1 MKHKIYELSAR
12 MIMRNA
18 KLNDDGVY
26 EFNLSENATKKCIN
40 PASPPQD
47 DCALFYQ
54 IQQVIEND
62 NNIFGGVAN
71 HLHDVLIYVDFSRVF
86 DRQPTQ
92 KKYIDW
98 QKMAEDMFRPEG
110 ITLDFGYGYDR
121 YIAFERSASMS
132 RNARLSFIREDLYE
146 PVRKRIMLDMQI
158 GKCQLSK
165 LYAYNGLMLTDG
177 FRTDDMDIWNSD
189 RIIVIDNP
197 ITTVHGVDIITVED
211 DGTDNAMRK
220 YKRVEKLADVDV
232 TEFDGEGLISFQYA
246 KTIDELMNGGKEEHT
261 SFQVR
266 MPYVKGILHK
276 VDFKKFLAEYRVFEI
291 KDMWGVY
298 HPIEKVDI
306 ILTKSMFKGCGWM
319 EQNGMTW
326 YDYLAKCK
334 EYRHSLYI
342 SEVSQVKT
350 SAFTEMNYQFLV
362 TATIMPDEF
371 RPSDLPLGWDNSPSL
386 DKRDWITKATEQ
398 RYYDLVANEKYRTA
412 YIKEKNPD
420 WAKIL
425 KLNPKFIDEPFFTKQ
440 LDNQAKKIL
449 QQYSIGR
456 LIAAGDNRYLSGDLI
471 YFLEKLVKNSS
482 DETVIPLEQ
491 ERLREGE
498 FYAPYAEYAEN
509 DSYVLLRNPHIAR
522 NEEAV
527 ARPIEEV
534 GYFRKNYLSHLNY
547 VIMVDSSTLIPE
559 RLGGADFDGDMI
571 KTIAEPLMNECVARN
586 YGGSGGAIDRFTVQY
601 PLLKIPSAEP
611 LMRDAN
617 DWRARMETVKNT
629 FNARIGQI
637 CNAAFDRSIIAY
649 DESKSEEERKK
660 MREETE
666 TLEILTGLEID
677 SAKSGVKPDLSE
689 YLNRKIV
696 NRSSFLQYKNIV
708 KSADSKQW
716 YKDTQKQKL
725 DKFFASTDWNSVSAN
740 VEKLP
745 YFAKMLE
752 RHTPRLKPTPAND
765 EELFQFAR
773 EKSWKDKLNPEDLE
787 LMKSVIADYEE
798 AHRRIRISRIATNDM
813 KRRSDVE
820 RILFARGQEEEY
832 TADELY
838 GLFAGMSAEH
848 ITEVRRNLTEQQFH
862 LMDYEERVDFIQR
875 SISSDNYAVF
885 DYMEFFADFRCNGY
899 RIFGDIICDYD
910 DSNTEQQRKENA
922 LRNNTESELINAIMR
937 SYKFND
943 GIDYEHTIKCCV
955 TDYLRKMNLSGRTA
969 LKCAI
974 ALEKRQF
981 AYDVLLFYIEYEL
994 KEENNAKRKRGIP
1007 RLHR

>member
-18 KLNDDGVY
+18 KLNEYGVY

-62 NNIFGGVAN
+62 DSIIGGKAN
-71 HLHDVLIYVDFSRVF
+71 ELCNVLIYIDFSRVF

-110 ITLDFGYGYDR
+110 ISLDFGYGSDR

-146 PVRKRIMLDMQI
+146 PVKKRIMLDMQI
-158 GKCQLSK
+158 GMCQLSK

-177 FRTDDMDIWNSD
+177 FRTNDMDIWNSD
-189 RIIVIDNP
+189 RIIVVDNP

-220 YKRVEKLADVDV
+220 YKRIEKLADVDV

-246 KTIDELMNGGKEEHT
+246 KSIDELYCGKEAHT
-261 SFQVR
+261 SFQIR
-266 MPYVKGILHK
+266 MPYIKGVLHK
-276 VDFKKFLAEYRVFEI
+276 VDFRSFLAELGVYEI

-298 HPIEKVDI
+298 HPLEKVDI

-326 YDYLAKCK
+326 ADYLAKCR
-334 EYRHSLYI
+334 EYQHSLYI
-342 SEVSQVKT
+342 SEVSQEKT

-362 TATIMPDEF
+362 TATINPDEF

-398 RYYDLVANEKYRTA
+398 RYYDLVANEKFRSD

-420 WAKIL
+420 WAQIL
-425 KLNPKFIDEPFFTKQ
+425 KLNPKFINEPHFTKQ
-440 LDNQAKKIL
+440 LDNQAKKVL
-449 QQYSIGR
+449 EQYAIGR

-471 YFLEKLVKNSS
+471 YFIKHIIKEASS
-482 DETVIPLEQ
+482 DVSTIVLEQ

-498 FYAPYAEYAEN
+498 FYAPRAEYKDN
-509 DSYVLLRNPHIAR
+509 DTYVLLRNPHIAR

-527 ARPIEEV
+527 ARPMNEV
-534 GYFRKNYLSHLNY
+534 GYYRKKYLSHLNY
-547 VIMVDSSTLIPE
+547 VIMVDSSTLMPE

-586 YGGSGGAIDRFTVQY
+586 YGGSGGAIDRYTAQY
-601 PLLKIPSAEP
+601 PVLKIPSADP

-649 DESKSEEERKK
+649 DESKSEADRKK

-689 YLNRKIV
+689 YLNRKSAE
-696 NRSSFLQYKNIV
+696 RSRFLQYKNIV

-716 YKDTQKQKL
+716 YEDTQKQKL

-745 YFAKMLE
+745 YFAKMLK

-765 EELFQFAR
+765 EELFPFAR

-848 ITEVRRNLTEQQFH
+848 VAEVRRNLTEQQFH
-862 LMDYEERVDFIQR
+862 LMDYEERIDFIQ
-875 SISSDNYAVF
+875 SAISSDNYAVF
-885 DYMEFFADFRCNGY
+885 DYTDFFADFRCNGY

-910 DSNTEQQRKENA
+910 DRNTAQQRKENA
-922 LRNNTESELINAIMR
+922 LRSNTDRELLDRLMRAYKAI
-937 SYKFND
+937 D
-943 GIDYEHTIKCCV
+943 GIDYEKELNFYTRRYIREKSSA
-955 TDYLRKMNLSGRTA
+955 NTA

-974 ALEKRQF
+974 ALGKRQF
-981 AYDVLLFYIEYEL
+981 AYEVLLYEIERVL
-994 KEENNAKRKRGIP
+994 KEDKNAKRKRGIP

>member
-1 MKHKIYELSAR
+1 
-12 MIMRNA
+12 
-18 KLNDDGVY
+18 
-26 EFNLSENATKKCIN
+26 
-40 PASPPQD
+40 
-47 DCALFYQ
+47 
-54 IQQVIEND
+54 
-62 NNIFGGVAN
+62 
-71 HLHDVLIYVDFSRVF
+71 
-86 DRQPTQ
+86 
-92 KKYIDW
+92 
-98 QKMAEDMFRPEG
+98 
-110 ITLDFGYGYDR
+110 
-121 YIAFERSASMS
+121 
-132 RNARLSFIREDLYE
+132 
-146 PVRKRIMLDMQI
+146 
-158 GKCQLSK
+158 
-165 LYAYNGLMLTDG
+165 MLTDG
-177 FRTDDMDIWNSD
+177 FRVDDMDIWSSD

-220 YKRVEKLADVDV
+220 YKRIEKLADVDV

-246 KTIDELMNGGKEEHT
+246 KSIDDIYPDKEVHT
-261 SFQVR
+261 SFQIR
-266 MPYVKGILHK
+266 MPYIKGVLHK
-276 VDFKKFLAEYRVFEI
+276 VDFKNFLAELGVFEI
-291 KDMWGVY
+291 KDIWGVY
-298 HPIEKVDI
+298 HSIETVDI

-326 YDYLAKCK
+326 AEYLAKCK
-334 EYRHSLYI
+334 KYQHAVYI

-350 SAFTEMNYQFLV
+350 SSLTEMNYQFLV
-362 TATIMPDEF
+362 TATIKPDEF
-371 RPSDLPLGWDNSPSL
+371 RPSDLPLGWDKSPVN

-398 RYYDLVANEKYRTA
+398 RYYDLVANEKYRKQ
-412 YIKEKNPD
+412 YIRDKNPN
-420 WAKIL
+420 WSEIL
-425 KLNPKFIDEPFFTKQ
+425 KINPKFINEQHFTKQ
-440 LDNQAKKIL
+440 LDTQAKKVL
-449 QQYSIGR
+449 EQYALGR

-471 YFLEKLVKNSS
+471 YFIKHIVKNSS
-482 DETVIPLEQ
+482 DEFTIQLEQ

-498 FYAPYAEYAEN
+498 FYAPCAGYN
-509 DSYVLLRNPHIAR
+509 DNDTYVLLRNPHIAR

-527 ARPIEEV
+527 ARPMEEV
-534 GYFRKNYLSHLNY
+534 GYYRQTYLSHLNY
-547 VIMVDSSTLIPE
+547 VIMVDSSTLMPE

-571 KTIAEPLMNECVARN
+571 KTIAEPLMNECVSRN
-586 YGGSGGAIDRFTVQY
+586 YGGTDSPLDCYTAQY
-601 PLLKIPSAEP
+601 PVLKIPSAEP

-649 DESKSEEERKK
+649 DESKSEAERKK

-677 SAKSGVKPDLSE
+677 SAKSGVKPDLSD
-689 YLNRKIV
+689 YLNRNV
-696 NRSSFLQYKNIV
+696 VERSRFLQYKNIV

-716 YKDTQKQKL
+716 YEDTQKQKL

-745 YFAKMLE
+745 YFARMLE
-752 RHTPRLKPTPAND
+752 RHTPRLKPIPASD
-765 EELFQFAR
+765 EELFPFAR

-820 RILFARGQEEEY
+820 RILFTRGQEEEY

-838 GLFAGMSAEH
+838 GLFAGMSNEE
-848 ITEVRRNLTEQQFH
+848 ISSIRQKLKEQQFH
-862 LMDYEERVDFIQR
+862 LMNEEQRFQFINTQSEFTFVYKIIDYAELFT
-875 SISSDNYAVF
+875 
-885 DYMEFFADFRCNGY
+885 DFRCNGY
-899 RIFGDIICDYD
+899 RLLGDIICDYD
-910 DSNTEQQRKENA
+910 DRNTEQQRKENA
-922 LRNNTESELINAIMR
+922 LRNNTESELINDIMR

-943 GIDYEHTIKCCV
+943 GIDYEHNIKRCV

-974 ALEKRQF
+974 ALGKRQF

-994 KEENNAKRKRGIP
+994 KEDKNAKRKRGIS

>member
-18 KLNDDGVY
+18 KLNSDGVY

-54 IQQVIEND
+54 IQQIIEND
-62 NNIFGGVAN
+62 NSIIGGISN
-71 HLHDVLIYVDFSRVF
+71 KLCNVLIYVDFSRVF

-98 QKMAEDMFRPEG
+98 QKQAEDMFRPEG

-158 GKCQLSK
+158 GMCQLSK

-177 FRTDDMDIWNSD
+177 FRVGDMDIWNSD
-189 RIIVIDNP
+189 RIIVVDNP
-197 ITTVHGVDIITVED
+197 VTTVRSADIITVED
-211 DGTDNAMRK
+211 DGTDNAVRK
-220 YKRVEKLADVDV
+220 YKRVQKLANVDV

-246 KTIDELMNGGKEEHT
+246 NDIDQIYPVKEEHT
-261 SFQVR
+261 SFQIR
-266 MPYVKGILHK
+266 MPYIKGVLHK
-276 VDFKKFLAEYRVFEI
+276 VDFREFLAELGVNEI

-298 HPIEKVDI
+298 HPVEKVDI

-319 EQNGMTW
+319 EQNNMTW
-326 YDYLAKCK
+326 ADYLAKCK
-334 EYRHSLYI
+334 KYEHSLYI
-342 SEVSQVKT
+342 SEVSQAKT
-350 SAFTEMNYQFLV
+350 SDFTEMNYQFLV
-362 TATIMPDEF
+362 TATIKPDEF
-371 RPSDLPLGWDNSPSL
+371 RAADLPLGWENSPSL
-386 DKRDWITKATEQ
+386 DNRDWITKATEQ
-398 RYYDLVANEKYRTA
+398 RYYDLVANEKFRSD

-420 WAKIL
+420 WSEVL
-425 KLNPKFIDEPFFTKQ
+425 KLNPIFINEPLFTKQ
-440 LDNQAKKIL
+440 LDTQAKKVL
-449 QQYSIGR
+449 EQYAIGR

-471 YFLEKLVKNSS
+471 YFIKHIVKASS
-482 DETVIPLEQ
+482 DISTINLEY

-498 FYAPYAEYAEN
+498 FYAPRAAYN
-509 DSYVLLRNPHIAR
+509 DNDTYVLLRNPHIAR

-527 ARPIEEV
+527 ARPMEEV
-534 GYFRKNYLSHLNY
+534 GYYRQTYLSHLNY
-547 VIMVDSSTLIPE
+547 VIMVDSSTLMPE

-586 YGGSGGAIDRFTVQY
+586 YGGSGGAIDRYTAQY
-601 PLLKIPSAEP
+601 PVLKIPSAEP

-649 DESKSEEERKK
+649 DESKSEAERKK

-689 YLNRKIV
+689 YLNRKV
-696 NRSSFLQYKNIV
+696 VERSSFLQYKNIV

-716 YKDTQKQKL
+716 YEDTQKQKL

-745 YFAKMLE
+745 YFARMLE
-752 RHTPRLKPTPAND
+752 RHTPRLKPTPASD
-765 EELFQFAR
+765 EELFPFAR
-773 EKSWKDKLNPEDLE
+773 ENGWKDKLNPADLE
-787 LMKSVIADYEE
+787 LMKAVIADYEE

-862 LMDYEERVDFIQR
+862 LMDYEERIDFIHQ
-875 SISSDNYAVF
+875 SIDMDNYAVF
-885 DYMEFFADFRCNGY
+885 DYTEFFADFRCNGY

-910 DSNTEQQRKENA
+910 DRNTAQQRKENA
-922 LRNNTESELINAIMR
+922 LRSNTDRELLDRLMGA
-937 SYKFND
+937 YKAVD
-943 GIDYEHTIKCCV
+943 GIDYEKELNFYTRRYIREKSSA
-955 TDYLRKMNLSGRTA
+955 KTA

-974 ALEKRQF
+974 ALGKRQF
-981 AYDVLLFYIEYEL
+981 AYEVLLYEIEFEL
-994 KEENNAKRKRGIP
+994 KEDKNVKRKRGIS

>member
-1 MKHKIYELSAR
+1 MKRIIYELSAR
-12 MIMRNA
+12 SIMRNA
-18 KLNDDGVY
+18 KLNGDGVY
-26 EFNLSENATKKCIN
+26 QFILSENATKKCIN
-40 PASPPQD
+40 PASPPQE

-54 IQQVIEND
+54 IQQVIETDESIYYGKQNR
-62 NNIFGGVAN
+62 
-71 HLHDVLIYVDFSRVF
+71 LHHVLIYIDFSHVF
-86 DRQPTQ
+86 DRKPTQ

-110 ITLDFGYGYDR
+110 ITLDFGLGAER

-177 FRTDDMDIWNSD
+177 FRTDDMDIWDSD
-189 RIIVIDNP
+189 RIIVVDNP
-197 ITTVHGVDIITVED
+197 VSTVHNADIITVED

-220 YKRVEKLADVDV
+220 YKRVERLADVDV

-246 KTIDELMNGGKEEHT
+246 KTIDELYCRKEEHT

-266 MPYVKGILHK
+266 MPYIKGVLHK
-276 VDFKKFLAEYRVFEI
+276 VDFKRFLADYGVFEI

-326 YDYLAKCK
+326 ADYLAKCK
-334 EYRHSLYI
+334 EYKHSLYI

-371 RPSDLPLGWDNSPSL
+371 RPSDLPLGWSTSPSK

-398 RYYDLVANEKYRTA
+398 RYYDFVANEKYRTA

-420 WAKIL
+420 WAKVL
-425 KLNPKFIDEPFFTKQ
+425 KLNPKFINEPFFTKQ
-440 LDNQAKKIL
+440 LDNQAKKVL

-471 YFLEKLVKNSS
+471 YFLEKLVKASS

-498 FYAPYAEYAEN
+498 FYAPCAEYAEN

-534 GYFRKNYLSHLNY
+534 GYYRRKYLSHLNY

-571 KTIAEPLMNECVARN
+571 KTIAEPSMNECVSRN
-586 YGGSGGAIDRFTVQY
+586 YGGGGGAVDRYTAQY
-601 PLLKIPSAEP
+601 PVLKIPSAEP

-637 CNAAFDRSIIAY
+637 CNAAFDRSVIAY
-649 DESKSEEERKK
+649 DESKSEAERKQC
-660 MREETE
+660 REETE
-666 TLEILTGLEID
+666 LLEILTGLEID
-677 SAKSGVKPDLSE
+677 SAKSGVKPDLSA
-689 YLNRKIV
+689 YLNRKSV
-696 NRSSFLQYKNIV
+696 ERSRFLQYKNIV
-708 KSADSKQW
+708 NSADSKQW
-716 YKDTQKQKL
+716 YEETKREKL
-725 DKFFASTDWNSVSAN
+725 NKFFAGTDWNTVTSN

-745 YFAKMLE
+745 YFARMLE
-752 RHTPRLKPTPAND
+752 KHTPKLKPVPASD
-765 EELFQFAR
+765 EELFPFAR
-773 EKSWKDKLNPEDLE
+773 EKGWKDKLNPADLE

-798 AHRRIRISRIATNDM
+798 AYRRVRISRLATSDM

-838 GLFAGMSAEH
+838 GLFFGMDADN
-848 ITEVRRNLTEQQFH
+848 IAKARQMLTEQQFH
-862 LMDYEERVDFIQR
+862 LMTPDQRRKFIYHSVFYMVYDMVKYEELFT
-875 SISSDNYAVF
+875 
-885 DYMEFFADFRCNGY
+885 DFRCNGY
-899 RIFGDIICDYD
+899 RLLGDIICDYD
-910 DSNTEQQRKENA
+910 DRNQAQQQKENA
-922 LRNNTESELINAIMR
+922 LRNNTESELLNSLMY
-937 SYKFND
+937 SYKSTS
-943 GIDYEHTIKCCV
+943 GIDYEKDFSLCV
-955 TDYLRKMNLSGRTA
+955 RRYLRDKIRKSDA

-974 ALEKRQF
+974 ALGRRQF

-994 KEENNAKRKRGIP
+994 KEDRNAKRNRRIS
-1007 RLHR
+1007 RLHRKH

>member
-18 KLNDDGVY
+18 KLNSDGVY
-26 EFNLSENATKKCIN
+26 EFILSENATKKCIN

-54 IQQVIEND
+54 IQQVIEN
-62 NNIFGGVAN
+62 NKNILGGAAN

-98 QKMAEDMFRPEG
+98 QKQAEDMFRHEG
-110 ITLDFGYGYDR
+110 ITLDFGYGDDR

-158 GKCQLSK
+158 GMCQLSK

-177 FRTDDMDIWNSD
+177 FRTNDMDIWNSD
-189 RIIVIDNP
+189 RIIVVDNP
-197 ITTVHGVDIITVED
+197 ITTVRNADIITVED

-220 YKRVEKLADVDV
+220 YKRVQKLANVDV

-246 KTIDELMNGGKEEHT
+246 ETIDNIYPDKEVHT
-261 SFQVR
+261 SFQIR
-266 MPYVKGILHK
+266 MPYIKGVLHK
-276 VDFKKFLAEYRVFEI
+276 VDFRRFLADLGVSEI
-291 KDMWGVY
+291 KDIWGVY
-298 HPIEKVDI
+298 HPIDKVDI

-326 YDYLAKCK
+326 ADYLAKCK
-334 EYRHSLYI
+334 EYQHSLYI

-362 TATIMPDEF
+362 TATIKPDEF
-371 RPSDLPLGWDNSPSL
+371 RPADLPLGWDKSPSL

-398 RYYDLVANEKYRTA
+398 RYYDLVANEKYRA
-412 YIKEKNPD
+412 DYIKEKNPD
-420 WAKIL
+420 WAEVL
-425 KLNPKFIDEPFFTKQ
+425 KLNPKFVNEPHFTKQ
-440 LDNQAKKIL
+440 LDNQAKKVL
-449 QQYSIGR
+449 EQYAIGR

-471 YFLEKLVKNSS
+471 FFIKHIVKASS
-482 DETVIPLEQ
+482 DEYTIQLEQ

-498 FYAPYAEYAEN
+498 FYAPRAEYKDN
-509 DSYVLLRNPHIAR
+509 DTYVLLRNPHIAR

-527 ARPIEEV
+527 ARPMEEV
-534 GYFRKNYLSHLNY
+534 GYYRQTYLSHLNY
-547 VIMVDSSTLIPE
+547 VIMVDSSTLMPE

-586 YGGSGGAIDRFTVQY
+586 YGGSGGAIDRYTAQY
-601 PLLKIPSAEP
+601 PVLKIPSAEP

-649 DESKSEEERKK
+649 DESKSEAERKK

-677 SAKSGVKPDLSE
+677 SAKSGIKPDLSE
-689 YLNRKIV
+689 YLNRKV
-696 NRSSFLQYKNIV
+696 VERSSFLQYKNII

-716 YKDTQKQKL
+716 YENTQKQKL

-745 YFAKMLE
+745 YFARMLE
-752 RHTPRLKPTPAND
+752 RHTLRLKPTPASD
-765 EELFQFAR
+765 EELFPFAR
-773 EKSWKDKLNPEDLE
+773 EKGWKDKLNPEDLE

-798 AHRRIRISRIATNDM
+798 AHRRIRISRITTNDM

-838 GLFAGMSAEH
+838 GLISGMRTDEISS
-848 ITEVRRNLTEQQFH
+848 IRQKMKEQQFH
-862 LMDYEERVDFIQR
+862 LMSKEQRFQFINTQPEFASVYKIIDYEEVFTDFH
-875 SISSDNYAVF
+875 
-885 DYMEFFADFRCNGY
+885 CNGY
-899 RIFGDIICDYD
+899 RLLGDIICDYD
-910 DSNTEQQRKENA
+910 DRNTAQQRKENA
-922 LRNNTESELINAIMR
+922 LRSNTDRELLDRLMR
-937 SYKFND
+937 AYEAVD
-943 GIDYEHTIKCCV
+943 GIDYEKEFNFCTRRYIREKSSA
-955 TDYLRKMNLSGRTA
+955 KTA

-974 ALEKRQF
+974 ALGKRQF
-981 AYDVLLFYIEYEL
+981 AYEVLLYEIERVL
-994 KEENNAKRKRGIP
+994 EEDKNAKRKRGVP

>member
-18 KLNDDGVY
+18 KLNEKGVY
-26 EFNLSENATKKCIN
+26 EFILSEIATKKCIN

-62 NNIFGGVAN
+62 NSIIGGISN
-71 HLHDVLIYVDFSRVF
+71 ELRNVLIYVDFSRVF

-110 ITLDFGYGYDR
+110 ISLDFGYGSDR

-158 GKCQLSK
+158 GMCQLSK

-177 FRTDDMDIWNSD
+177 FRVDDMNIWNSD
-189 RIIVIDNP
+189 RIIVVDNP

-220 YKRVEKLADVDV
+220 YKRVQKLADVDV

-246 KTIDELMNGGKEEHT
+246 NEIDQIYPVKEAHT
-261 SFQVR
+261 SFQIR
-266 MPYVKGILHK
+266 MPYIKGVLHK
-276 VDFKKFLAEYRVFEI
+276 VDFKSFLDEFHIKKI
-291 KDMWGVY
+291 KDMWGIY
-298 HPIEKVDI
+298 HPLEKVDI

-319 EQNGMTW
+319 EQNGMNW
-326 YDYLAKCK
+326 SDYLAKCK
-334 EYRHSLYI
+334 EYQHSLYI

-362 TATIMPDEF
+362 TATIKPDEF
-371 RPSDLPLGWDNSPSL
+371 RPADLPLGWESNPANDQ
-386 DKRDWITKATEQ
+386 RDWITKATEQ
-398 RYYDLVANEKYRTA
+398 RYYDLVANEKFRTD

-420 WAKIL
+420 WAQIL
-425 KLNPKFIDEPFFTKQ
+425 KFNPKFINEPHFAKQ
-440 LDNQAKKIL
+440 LDNQAKKVL
-449 QQYSIGR
+449 EQYAIGR

-471 YFLEKLVKNSS
+471 YFIKHIVRTSS
-482 DETVIPLEQ
+482 DEYTIQLEQ

-498 FYAPYAEYAEN
+498 FYAPCAEYSEN
-509 DSYVLLRNPHIAR
+509 DTYVLLRNPHIAR

-527 ARPIEEV
+527 ARPMEEI
-534 GYFRKNYLSHLNY
+534 GYYRQTYLSHLNY
-547 VIMVDSSTLIPE
+547 VIMVDSSTLMPE

-571 KTIAEPLMNECVARN
+571 KTIAEPLMNECIARN
-586 YGGSGGAIDRFTVQY
+586 YGGSGGAIDRYTAQY
-601 PLLKIPSAEP
+601 PVLKIPSAEP
-611 LMRDAN
+611 LIRDAN

-649 DESKSEEERKK
+649 DESKSEAERKK

-689 YLNRKIV
+689 YLNRNV
-696 NRSSFLQYKNIV
+696 VERSRFLQYKNIV
-708 KSADSKQW
+708 KNADSKQW
-716 YKDTQKQKL
+716 YEDTQKQKL
-725 DKFFASTDWNSVSAN
+725 DKFFASTDWNSISAN

-745 YFAKMLE
+745 YFARMLE
-752 RHTPRLKPTPAND
+752 KQTPRLKPTPASD
-765 EELFQFAR
+765 EELFPFAR
-773 EKSWKDKLNPEDLE
+773 EKGWKEKLNPYDLE

-838 GLFAGMSAEH
+838 GLFAGMSEEH

-862 LMDYEERVDFIQR
+862 LMDYEERVDFIQ
-875 SISSDNYAVF
+875 SSVSSDSMAVF
-885 DYMEFFADFRCNGY
+885 DYTEFFADFRCNGY

-910 DSNTEQQRKENA
+910 DRNTAQQRKENA

-937 SYKFND
+937 SYKLND
-943 GIDYEHTIKCCV
+943 GIDYEHTIKRCV
-955 TDYLRKMNLSGRTA
+955 IDYLRKMNLSGRTA

-974 ALEKRQF
+974 ALGKRQF

-994 KEENNAKRKRGIP
+994 KEDKNAKRKRGIS
-1007 RLHR
+1007 RLHW

>member
-18 KLNDDGVY
+18 KLNSDGVY

-62 NNIFGGVAN
+62 NSIIGSISNELYN
-71 HLHDVLIYVDFSRVF
+71 VLIYVDFSRVF

-98 QKMAEDMFRPEG
+98 QKQAEDMFRPEG
-110 ITLDFGYGYDR
+110 ITLDFGCGYDR

-146 PVRKRIMLDMQI
+146 PVQKRIMLDMQI
-158 GKCQLSK
+158 GMCQLSK

-177 FRTDDMDIWNSD
+177 FRTNDMDIWNSD
-189 RIIVIDNP
+189 RIIVVDNP
-197 ITTVHGVDIITVED
+197 VTTVRNADIITVED

-220 YKRVEKLADVDV
+220 YKRVQKLADVDV

-246 KTIDELMNGGKEEHT
+246 NDIDQIYPVKEEHT
-261 SFQVR
+261 SFQIR
-266 MPYVKGILHK
+266 MPYIKGVLHK
-276 VDFKKFLAEYRVFEI
+276 VDFREFLAELGLSEI

-298 HPIEKVDI
+298 HPLDMVDI

-326 YDYLAKCK
+326 ADYLAKCK
-334 EYRHSLYI
+334 EYQHSLYI

-362 TATIMPDEF
+362 TATIKPDEF
-371 RPSDLPLGWDNSPSL
+371 RPADLPLGWDESPSL

-398 RYYDLVANEKYRTA
+398 RYYDLVANEKYRKQ
-412 YIKEKNPD
+412 YIRDKNPK
-420 WAKIL
+420 WAEVL
-425 KLNPKFIDEPFFTKQ
+425 KLNPKFINEQHFTKQ
-440 LDNQAKKIL
+440 LDNQAKKVL
-449 QQYSIGR
+449 EQYAIGR

-471 YFLEKLVKNSS
+471 YFIKHIVKASS
-482 DETVIPLEQ
+482 DISTINLEY

-498 FYAPYAEYAEN
+498 FYAPRAEYN
-509 DSYVLLRNPHIAR
+509 DNDTYVLLRNPHIAR

-527 ARPIEEV
+527 ARPMEEV
-534 GYFRKNYLSHLNY
+534 GYYRQTYLSHLNY
-547 VIMVDSSTLIPE
+547 VIMVDSSTLMPE

-586 YGGSGGAIDRFTVQY
+586 YGGTDSQLDCYTAQY
-601 PLLKIPSAEP
+601 PVLKIPSAEP

-649 DESKSEEERKK
+649 DESKSEAERKK

-689 YLNRKIV
+689 YLNRKV
-696 NRSSFLQYKNIV
+696 VERSSFLQYKNIV

-716 YKDTQKQKL
+716 YEDTQKQKL
-725 DKFFASTDWNSVSAN
+725 DKFFASTDWNIISAN

-745 YFAKMLE
+745 YFARMLE
-752 RHTPRLKPTPAND
+752 RHTPRLKPTPASD
-765 EELFQFAR
+765 EELFPFAR
-773 EKSWKDKLNPEDLE
+773 ERGWKDKLNPADLE
-787 LMKSVIADYEE
+787 LMKSVISDYEE

-838 GLFAGMSAEH
+838 GLFASMSAEH

-862 LMDYEERVDFIQR
+862 LMDYEERIDFIQ
-875 SISSDNYAVF
+875 SAISSDNYAVF
-885 DYMEFFADFRCNGY
+885 DYIDFFADFRCNGY

-910 DSNTEQQRKENA
+910 DRNTSQQRKENA
-922 LRNNTESELINAIMR
+922 LRSNTDRELLDRLMSA
-937 SYKFND
+937 YKAVD
-943 GIDYEHTIKCCV
+943 GIDYEKELNFYTRRYIREK
-955 TDYLRKMNLSGRTA
+955 SSARTA

-974 ALEKRQF
+974 ALGNRQF
-981 AYDVLLFYIEYEL
+981 AYEVLLYEIEYEL
-994 KEENNAKRKRGIP
+994 KEDKNAKRKRGIP
-1007 RLHR
+1007 RIHW

>member
-62 NNIFGGVAN
+62 NSILGGAAN

-98 QKMAEDMFRPEG
+98 QKMADDMFRPEG
-110 ITLDFGYGYDR
+110 ITLDFGLGAER
-121 YIAFERSASMS
+121 YVAFERSASMS

-146 PVRKRIMLDMQI
+146 PVRKRIMLDMKI
-158 GKCQLSK
+158 GRCQLSK

-177 FRTDDMDIWNSD
+177 FRTDDMDIWNSN
-189 RIIVIDNP
+189 RIIVVDNP
-197 ITTVHGVDIITVED
+197 ISAVHNADIITVED

-220 YKRVEKLADVDV
+220 YTRVEKLADVDV

-266 MPYVKGILHK
+266 MPYIKGVLHK
-276 VDFKKFLAEYRVFEI
+276 VDFKRFLAEYSVLEI

-326 YDYLAKCK
+326 ADYLAKCK
-334 EYRHSLYI
+334 EYKHSLYI

-371 RPSDLPLGWDNSPSL
+371 RPSDLPLGWSTSPSK

-420 WAKIL
+420 WAEIL
-425 KLNPKFIDEPFFTKQ
+425 KLNPKFINEPFFTKQ
-440 LDNQAKKIL
+440 LDNQAKKVL
-449 QQYSIGR
+449 QQYAIGR

-471 YFLEKLVKNSS
+471 YFLEKLVKASS
-482 DETVIPLEQ
+482 NETVIPLEQ

-498 FYAPYAEYAEN
+498 FYAPCAEYAEN

-571 KTIAEPLMNECVARN
+571 KTIAEPSMNECVARN
-586 YGGSGGAIDRFTVQY
+586 YGGSGYQFDWFTAQY
-601 PLLKIPSAEP
+601 PVLKIPSAEP

-649 DESKSEEERKK
+649 DESKSESERKQC
-660 MREETE
+660 REETE
-666 TLEILTGLEID
+666 LLEILTGLEID

-689 YLNRKIV
+689 YLNRKSV
-696 NRSSFLQYKNIV
+696 ERSRFLQYKNIV
-708 KSADSKQW
+708 NSADGKQW
-716 YKDTQKQKL
+716 YEETKREKL
-725 DKFFASTDWNSVSAN
+725 NKFFAATDWDTVTSN

-745 YFAKMLE
+745 YFARMLE
-752 RHTPRLKPTPAND
+752 KHTPKLKPVSASD
-765 EELFQFAR
+765 EELFPFAR
-773 EKSWKDKLNPEDLE
+773 KKGWKDKLKPADLE
-787 LMKSVIADYEE
+787 LMESVIADYEE
-798 AHRRIRISRIATNDM
+798 AYRRVRISRLATSDM

-848 ITEVRRNLTEQQFH
+848 ISEVRRNLTDQQFH
-862 LMDYEERVDFIQR
+862 LMDYEERIDFIHQ
-875 SISSDNYAVF
+875 SIDMDNYAVF
-885 DYMEFFADFRCNGY
+885 EYTEFFADFRCNGY

-910 DSNTEQQRKENA
+910 DRNTAQQKKENA
-922 LRNNTESELINAIMR
+922 LRSNTDRELLDRLMSA
-937 SYKFND
+937 YKAVD
-943 GIDYEHTIKCCV
+943 GIDYEKELNFYTRRYIREKSSA
-955 TDYLRKMNLSGRTA
+955 KTA

-974 ALEKRQF
+974 ALGKRQF
-981 AYDVLLFYIEYEL
+981 AYEVLLYEIEYEL
-994 KEENNAKRKRGIP
+994 KEDKNVKRKRGIP

>member
-18 KLNDDGVY
+18 KLNEDGVY
-26 EFNLSENATKKCIN
+26 HFYLSENATKKCIN

-54 IQQVIEND
+54 IQQVIENND
-62 NNIFGGVAN
+62 SIIGGKSN
-71 HLHDVLIYVDFSRVF
+71 KLHNVLIYVDFSRVF

-110 ITLDFGYGYDR
+110 ISLDFGYGSDR

-146 PVRKRIMLDMQI
+146 PVRKRIMLDMNI
-158 GKCQLSK
+158 GMCQLSK

-177 FRTDDMDIWNSD
+177 FRVDDMNIWNSD
-189 RIIVIDNP
+189 RIVVIENP

-211 DGTDNAMRK
+211 DGTDNSMRK

-246 KTIDELMNGGKEEHT
+246 KTIDELFCGKEAHT
-261 SFQVR
+261 SFQIR
-266 MPYVKGILHK
+266 MPYIKGVLHK
-276 VDFKKFLAEYRVFEI
+276 VDFKNFLAELGVYEI
-291 KDMWGVY
+291 KDMWGVF
-298 HPIEKVDI
+298 HPLEKVDI
-306 ILTKSMFKGCGWM
+306 ILSKSMFKGCGWM
-319 EQNGMTW
+319 EQNNMTW
-326 YDYLAKCK
+326 ADYLAKCK
-334 EYRHSLYI
+334 EYEHSLYI
-342 SEVSQVKT
+342 FEVSQEKT
-350 SAFTEMNYQFLV
+350 SEFTEMNYQFLV
-362 TATIMPDEF
+362 TATIKPEEF
-371 RPSDLPLGWDNSPSL
+371 RPADLPLGWESNPAN

-398 RYYDLVANEKYRTA
+398 HYYDFVANEGYRKQ
-412 YIKEKNPD
+412 YIRDKNPD
-420 WAKIL
+420 WAQIL
-425 KLNPKFIDEPFFTKQ
+425 KLNPKFINERHFTKQ
-440 LDNQAKKIL
+440 LDTQAKKVL
-449 QQYSIGR
+449 EQYAIGR

-471 YFLEKLVKNSS
+471 YFIKHIIKTSS
-482 DETVIPLEQ
+482 DVSTIVLEQ

-498 FYAPYAEYAEN
+498 FYAPCAEYNEN
-509 DSYVLLRNPHIAR
+509 DTYVLLRNPHIAR

-527 ARPIEEV
+527 ARPMEEV
-534 GYFRKNYLSHLNY
+534 GYYRQKYLSHLNY
-547 VIMVDSSTLIPE
+547 VIMVDSSTLMPE

-571 KTIAEPLMNECVARN
+571 KTIAEPLMNECIARN
-586 YGGSGGAIDRFTVQY
+586 YGGSDGAIDCYTAQY
-601 PLLKIPSAEP
+601 PVLKIPSAEP

-649 DESKSEEERKK
+649 DESKNEAERKK

-689 YLNRKIV
+689 YLNRKV
-696 NRSSFLQYKNIV
+696 VDRSSFLQYKNIV

-716 YKDTQKQKL
+716 YEDTQKQKL

-745 YFAKMLE
+745 YFARMLE
-752 RHTPRLKPTPAND
+752 RQTPKLKPTPASD
-765 EELFQFAR
+765 EELFPFAR
-773 EKSWKDKLNPEDLE
+773 EKGWKDKLNPADLE
-787 LMKSVIADYEE
+787 LMKSIIGDYEE

-813 KRRSDVE
+813 KHRSDVE

-848 ITEVRRNLTEQQFH
+848 VAEVRRNLTEQQFH
-862 LMDYEERVDFIQR
+862 LMDYEERVDFIQ
-875 SISSDNYAVF
+875 SFISSDNYAVF
-885 DYMEFFADFRCNGY
+885 DYTEFFADFRCNGY

-910 DSNTEQQRKENA
+910 DRNTEQQRKENA
-922 LRNNTESELINAIMR
+922 LRSNTDRELLDRLMSA
-937 SYKFND
+937 YKAVD
-943 GIDYEHTIKCCV
+943 GIDYEKELNFYTRRYIREK
-955 TDYLRKMNLSGRTA
+955 SSASTA

-974 ALEKRQF
+974 ALGKRQF
-981 AYDVLLFYIEYEL
+981 AYEVLLYEIERVL
-994 KEENNAKRKRGIP
+994 KEDKNAKRKRGIP
-1007 RLHR
+1007 RLHW

>member
-1 MKHKIYELSAR
+1 
-12 MIMRNA
+12 MRNA
-18 KLNDDGVY
+18 KLNENGVY
-26 EFNLSENATKKCIN
+26 QFILSENATKKCIN
-40 PASPPQD
+40 PASPSQD

-62 NNIFGGVAN
+62 NSIIGGISN
-71 HLHDVLIYVDFSRVF
+71 ELCNVLIYVDFSHVF

-98 QKMAEDMFRPEG
+98 QKQAEDMFRPEG
-110 ITLDFGYGYDR
+110 ITLDFGYGDDR

-158 GKCQLSK
+158 GMCQLSK

-177 FRTDDMDIWNSD
+177 FRVGDMDIWNSD
-189 RIIVIDNP
+189 RIIVVDNP
-197 ITTVHGVDIITVED
+197 ITTVRNADIITVED

-220 YKRVEKLADVDV
+220 YKRIQRLADVDV

-246 KTIDELMNGGKEEHT
+246 ESIDDIYPDKEMHT
-261 SFQVR
+261 SFQIR
-266 MPYVKGILHK
+266 MPYIKGVLHK
-276 VDFKKFLAEYRVFEI
+276 VDFRKFLAELGLSEI

-298 HPIEKVDI
+298 HQLEKVDI

-326 YDYLAKCK
+326 TDYLAKCK
-334 EYRHSLYI
+334 EYKHSLYI

-362 TATIMPDEF
+362 TATIKPEEF
-371 RPSDLPLGWDNSPSL
+371 RPADLPLGWNTSPSN
-386 DKRDWITKATEQ
+386 DKREWITKATEQ
-398 RYYDLVANEKYRTA
+398 RYYDFVANEKFRSD

-420 WAKIL
+420 WEEVL
-425 KLNPKFIDEPFFTKQ
+425 KLNPKFINEQHFTKQ
-440 LDNQAKKIL
+440 LDNQAKKVL
-449 QQYSIGR
+449 EQYAIGR

-471 YFLEKLVKNSS
+471 FFIKHIVKNSS
-482 DETVIPLEQ
+482 DEYTIQLEQ

-498 FYAPYAEYAEN
+498 FYAPCAKYNEN
-509 DSYVLLRNPHIAR
+509 DTYVLLRNPHIAR

-534 GYFRKNYLSHLNY
+534 GYFRKEYLSHLNY

-571 KTIAEPLMNECVARN
+571 KTIAEPSMNECVARN
-586 YGGSGGAIDRFTVQY
+586 YGGGGGAVDRYTAQY
-601 PLLKIPSAEP
+601 PVLKIPSAEP

-649 DESKSEEERKK
+649 DESKSEAERKK

-689 YLNRKIV
+689 YLNRKAV
-696 NRSSFLQYKNIV
+696 ERSSFLQYKNIV

-716 YKDTQKQKL
+716 YEDTQKQKL

-745 YFAKMLE
+745 YFARMLE
-752 RHTPRLKPTPAND
+752 RQTPRLKPTPASD
-765 EELFQFAR
+765 EELFPFAR
-773 EKSWKDKLNPEDLE
+773 EKGWKDKLNPGDLE
-787 LMKSVIADYEE
+787 LMKSVIDDYEE

-838 GLFAGMSAEH
+838 GLISGMRTDEISS
-848 ITEVRRNLTEQQFH
+848 IRQKMKEQQFH
-862 LMDYEERVDFIQR
+862 LMSKEQRFQFINTQPEFASVYKIIDYEE
-875 SISSDNYAVF
+875 VF
-885 DYMEFFADFRCNGY
+885 TDFRCNGY
-899 RIFGDIICDYD
+899 RLLGDIICDYD
-910 DSNTEQQRKENA
+910 DRNTAQQQKENA
-922 LRNNTESELINAIMR
+922 LRSNTDRELLDRLMSA
-937 SYKFND
+937 YKAVD
-943 GIDYEHTIKCCV
+943 GIDYEKELNFYTRRYIREK
-955 TDYLRKMNLSGRTA
+955 SSARTA

-974 ALEKRQF
+974 ALGNRQF
-981 AYDVLLFYIEYEL
+981 AYEVLLYEIEYEL
-994 KEENNAKRKRGIP
+994 KEDKNAKRKRGIP
-1007 RLHR
+1007 RLHW

>member
-1 MKHKIYELSAR
+1 

-18 KLNDDGVY
+18 KLNSDGVY

-62 NNIFGGVAN
+62 KSIIGGISN
-71 HLHDVLIYVDFSRVF
+71 ELCNVLIYVDFSRVF

-98 QKMAEDMFRPEG
+98 QKQAEDMFQPEG
-110 ITLDFGYGYDR
+110 ITLDFGYGDDR

-146 PVRKRIMLDMQI
+146 PVRKRIMLDMHI
-158 GKCQLSK
+158 GMCQLSK

-177 FRTDDMDIWNSD
+177 FRVGDMDIWNSD
-189 RIIVIDNP
+189 RIIVVDNP
-197 ITTVHGVDIITVED
+197 VTTVRNADIITVED
-211 DGTDNAMRK
+211 DGTVNAMRK
-220 YKRVEKLADVDV
+220 YKRVEKLSDVDV

-246 KTIDELMNGGKEEHT
+246 ETIDNIYPDKEVHT
-261 SFQVR
+261 SFQIR
-266 MPYVKGILHK
+266 MPYIKGVLHK
-276 VDFKKFLAEYRVFEI
+276 VDFRRFLADLGVSEI
-291 KDMWGVY
+291 KDIWGVY
-298 HPIEKVDI
+298 HPIDKVDI

-326 YDYLAKCK
+326 ADYLAKCK
-334 EYRHSLYI
+334 EYQHSLYI

-362 TATIMPDEF
+362 TATIKPDEF
-371 RPSDLPLGWDNSPSL
+371 RPVDLQLGWDKSPAD

-398 RYYDLVANEKYRTA
+398 RYYDLVANEKYREQ
-412 YIKEKNPD
+412 YIRDKNPD
-420 WAKIL
+420 WAEVL
-425 KLNPKFIDEPFFTKQ
+425 RLNPKFINEQHFTKQ
-440 LDNQAKKIL
+440 FDTQAKKVL
-449 QQYSIGR
+449 EQYAIGR

-471 YFLEKLVKNSS
+471 YFIKHIVKASS
-482 DETVIPLEQ
+482 DISTIKLEY

-498 FYAPYAEYAEN
+498 FYAPCAAYN
-509 DSYVLLRNPHIAR
+509 DNDTYVLLRNPHIAR

-527 ARPIEEV
+527 ARPMEEV
-534 GYFRKNYLSHLNY
+534 GYYRQTYLSHLNY
-547 VIMVDSSTLIPE
+547 VIMVDSSTLMPE

-586 YGGSGGAIDRFTVQY
+586 YGGSGGAIDCYTAQY
-601 PLLKIPSAEP
+601 PVLKIPSAEP

-649 DESKSEEERKK
+649 DESKSEAERKK

-696 NRSSFLQYKNIV
+696 ERSSFLQYKNIV

-716 YKDTQKQKL
+716 YEDTQKQKL

-745 YFAKMLE
+745 YFARMLE
-752 RHTPRLKPTPAND
+752 RHTPRLKPIPASD
-765 EELFQFAR
+765 EELFPFAR
-773 EKSWKDKLNPEDLE
+773 EKGWKDKLNPADLE

-848 ITEVRRNLTEQQFH
+848 ISEVRRNLTEQQFH
-862 LMDYEERVDFIQR
+862 LMDYEERLDFVHH
-875 SISSDNYAVF
+875 SIDMDNYAVF
-885 DYMEFFADFRCNGY
+885 DYTEFFADFRCNGY

-910 DSNTEQQRKENA
+910 DRNTAQQRKENA
-922 LRNNTESELINAIMR
+922 LRSNTDRELLDRLMGT
-937 SYKFND
+937 YKAVD
-943 GIDYEHTIKCCV
+943 GIDYEKELNFCTRRYIREK
-955 TDYLRKMNLSGRTA
+955 SSASTA

-974 ALEKRQF
+974 ALGKRQF
-981 AYDVLLFYIEYEL
+981 AYEVLLYEIEYEL
-994 KEENNAKRKRGIP
+994 KEDKNAKRKRGIS

>member
-1 MKHKIYELSAR
+1 MKRIIYELSAR
-12 MIMRNA
+12 SIMRNA
-18 KLNDDGVY
+18 KLNDNGVY
-26 EFNLSENATKKCIN
+26 QFILSENATKKCIN

-62 NNIFGGVAN
+62 DNIIGGKAN
-71 HLHDVLIYVDFSRVF
+71 ELCNVLIYVDFSRVF
-86 DRQPTQ
+86 DGKPTQ

-98 QKMAEDMFRPEG
+98 QKMAEDMFHPEG
-110 ITLDFGYGYDR
+110 ITLDFGLGAER
-121 YIAFERSASMS
+121 YVAFERSASMS

-146 PVRKRIMLDMQI
+146 SVRKRIMLAMQI

-165 LYAYNGLMLTDG
+165 MYAYNGLMLTDG

-189 RIIVIDNP
+189 RIIVVDNP

-246 KTIDELMNGGKEEHT
+246 KTIDELYCGKEAHT

-266 MPYVKGILHK
+266 MPYIKGVLHK
-276 VDFKKFLAEYRVFEI
+276 VDFRSFLDEFRVYEI
-291 KDMWGVY
+291 KDMWGIY
-298 HPIEKVDI
+298 HPLEKVDI

-326 YDYLAKCK
+326 ADYLAKCR
-334 EYRHSLYI
+334 EYQHSLYI

-362 TATIMPDEF
+362 TATIKPEEF
-371 RPSDLPLGWDNSPSL
+371 RPADLPLGWNNSPSL

-398 RYYDLVANEKYRTA
+398 RYYSLVSDADYRLSFLKENNAKWRNILILNPRFANEA
-412 YIKEKNPD
+412 H
-420 WAKIL
+420 
-425 KLNPKFIDEPFFTKQ
+425 FTKQ
-440 LDNQAKKIL
+440 LDNQAKKVL
-449 QQYSIGR
+449 QQFAIGR

-471 YFLEKLVKNSS
+471 CFLEKIVKNSS

-498 FYAPYAEYAEN
+498 FYAPCAEYAEN

-534 GYFRKNYLSHLNY
+534 GYFRKNYLSHLNC
-547 VIMVDSSTLIPE
+547 VIMMDSSTLIPE

-571 KTIAEPLMNECVARN
+571 KTIAEPSMNECVARN
-586 YGGSGGAIDRFTVQY
+586 YGGRNSQFDWYTAQY
-601 PLLKIPSAEP
+601 PVLKIPSAKP

-629 FNARIGQI
+629 FNERIGQI

-649 DESKSEEERKK
+649 DESHSEAERTR

-689 YLNRKIV
+689 YLGYKTV
-696 NRSSFLQYKNIV
+696 SRSDFLKYKSII
-708 KSADSKQW
+708 KSSETHKW
-716 YKDTQKQKL
+716 YEATKKQKT
-725 DKFFASTDWNSVSAN
+725 DKFFSQVDWDNISAN

-745 YFAKMLE
+745 FFARILE
-752 RHTPRLKPTPAND
+752 KQTPKLKPQPAPD
-765 EELFQFAR
+765 EELFPFAK
-773 EKSWKDKLNPEDLE
+773 EKEWQKQLKQSDLDI
-787 LMKSVIADYEE
+787 MQTVIADYEE
-798 AHRRIRISRIATNDM
+798 AHRRI
-813 KRRSDVE
+813 
-820 RILFARGQEEEY
+820 
-832 TADELY
+832 
-838 GLFAGMSAEH
+838 
-848 ITEVRRNLTEQQFH
+848 
-862 LMDYEERVDFIQR
+862 
-875 SISSDNYAVF
+875 
-885 DYMEFFADFRCNGY
+885 
-899 RIFGDIICDYD
+899 
-910 DSNTEQQRKENA
+910 
-922 LRNNTESELINAIMR
+922 
-937 SYKFND
+937 
-943 GIDYEHTIKCCV
+943 
-955 TDYLRKMNLSGRTA
+955 
-969 LKCAI
+969 
-974 ALEKRQF
+974 
-981 AYDVLLFYIEYEL
+981 
-994 KEENNAKRKRGIP
+994 
-1007 RLHR
+1007 

>member
-18 KLNDDGVY
+18 KLNEDGVY
-26 EFNLSENATKKCIN
+26 HFYLSENSTKKCIN

-62 NNIFGGVAN
+62 DSIIGGKAN
-71 HLHDVLIYVDFSRVF
+71 ELCNVLIYIDFSRVF

-110 ITLDFGYGYDR
+110 ISLDFGYGSDR

-132 RNARLSFIREDLYE
+132 RNARLSFIREDLYV
-146 PVRKRIMLDMQI
+146 PVKKRIMLDMQI
-158 GKCQLSK
+158 GMCQLSK

-177 FRTDDMDIWNSD
+177 FRVDDMDIWNSD

-220 YKRVEKLADVDV
+220 YKRIEKLADVDV

-246 KTIDELMNGGKEEHT
+246 KSIDDVYPDKEIHT
-261 SFQVR
+261 SFQIR
-266 MPYVKGILHK
+266 MPYIKGVLHK
-276 VDFKKFLAEYRVFEI
+276 VDFRSFLAELGVYEI

-298 HPIEKVDI
+298 HSIETVDI

-319 EQNGMTW
+319 EQNGMNW
-326 YDYLAKCK
+326 SDYLAKCK
-334 EYRHSLYI
+334 EYEHSLYI

-362 TATIMPDEF
+362 TAAIKPDEF
-371 RPSDLPLGWDNSPSL
+371 RPSDLPLGWENSPANK
-386 DKRDWITKATEQ
+386 KRDWITKATEQ
-398 RYYDLVANEKYRTA
+398 RYYDFVANEKFRA
-412 YIKEKNPD
+412 DYIKEKNPD
-420 WAKIL
+420 WSEVL
-425 KLNPKFIDEPFFTKQ
+425 KLNPKFINEPHFTKQ
-440 LDNQAKKIL
+440 LDTQAKKVL
-449 QQYSIGR
+449 EQYAIGR
-456 LIAAGDNRYLSGDLI
+456 LIAAGDNRYLSCDLI
-471 YFLEKLVKNSS
+471 YFIKHIIKASS
-482 DETVIPLEQ
+482 DVSTIVLEQ

-498 FYAPYAEYAEN
+498 FYAPCAEYSEN
-509 DSYVLLRNPHIAR
+509 DTYVLLRNPHIAR

-527 ARPIEEV
+527 ARPMEEV
-534 GYFRKNYLSHLNY
+534 GYFRKKYLSHLNY
-547 VIMVDSSTLIPE
+547 VIMVDSSTLMPE

-586 YGGSGGAIDRFTVQY
+586 YGGTDSQLDCYTAQY
-601 PLLKIPSAEP
+601 PVLKIPSAEP

-649 DESKSEEERKK
+649 DESKSEAERKK

-716 YKDTQKQKL
+716 YEDTQKQKL

-745 YFAKMLE
+745 YFAKMLK

-765 EELFQFAR
+765 EELFPFAR

-798 AHRRIRISRIATNDM
+798 ALRRIRISRIATNDM

-848 ITEVRRNLTEQQFH
+848 VAEVRRNLTEQQFH
-862 LMDYEERVDFIQR
+862 LMDYEERVDFIQ
-875 SISSDNYAVF
+875 SSVSPDSMAIF
-885 DYMEFFADFRCNGY
+885 DYTDFFADFRCNGY

-910 DSNTEQQRKENA
+910 DRNTAQQRKENA
-922 LRNNTESELINAIMR
+922 LRNNTESELINDIMR

-943 GIDYEHTIKCCV
+943 GIDYEHNIKRCV

-974 ALEKRQF
+974 ALGKRQF

-994 KEENNAKRKRGIP
+994 KEDKNAKRKRGIP
-1007 RLHR
+1007 RLHW

>member
-18 KLNDDGVY
+18 KLNEDGVY
-26 EFNLSENATKKCIN
+26 HFYLSENSTKKCIN

-54 IQQVIEND
+54 IQQVIETED
-62 NNIFGGVAN
+62 IIGGKAN
-71 HLHDVLIYVDFSRVF
+71 ELCNVLIYIDFSRVF

-92 KKYIDW
+92 KKYINW

-110 ITLDFGYGYDR
+110 ISLDFGYGSDR

-146 PVRKRIMLDMQI
+146 PVRKRTMLDMNI
-158 GKCQLSK
+158 GVCQLSK

-177 FRTDDMDIWNSD
+177 FRVDDMNIWNSD
-189 RIIVIDNP
+189 RIIVVDNP
-197 ITTVHGVDIITVED
+197 VTTVHGVDIITVED

-220 YKRVEKLADVDV
+220 YKRVQKLADVDV

-246 KTIDELMNGGKEEHT
+246 KSIDELYCGKEAHT

-266 MPYVKGILHK
+266 MPYIKGVLHK
-276 VDFKKFLAEYRVFEI
+276 VDFKSFLDEFHIKKI
-291 KDMWGVY
+291 KDMWGIY
-298 HPIEKVDI
+298 HPLEKVDI
-306 ILTKSMFKGCGWM
+306 ILTKSMFKGCDWM
-319 EQNGMTW
+319 EQNGMNW
-326 YDYLAKCK
+326 SDYLAKCK
-334 EYRHSLYI
+334 EYEHSLYI

-362 TATIMPDEF
+362 TATIKPDEF
-371 RPSDLPLGWDNSPSL
+371 RPSDLPLGWDNSPSY

-398 RYYDLVANEKYRTA
+398 RYYDLVANEKFRFD
-412 YIKEKNPD
+412 YIKEKNPE
-420 WAKIL
+420 WTEVL
-425 KLNPKFIDEPFFTKQ
+425 KLNPKFINELHFTKQ
-440 LDNQAKKIL
+440 LDNQAKKVL
-449 QQYSIGR
+449 EQYALGR
-456 LIAAGDNRYLSGDLI
+456 LIATGDNRYLSGDLI
-471 YFLEKLVKNSS
+471 YFIKHIIKVSS
-482 DETVIPLEQ
+482 DVGTIVLEQ

-498 FYAPYAEYAEN
+498 FYAPCAEYNEN
-509 DSYVLLRNPHIAR
+509 DTYVLLRNPHIAR

-527 ARPIEEV
+527 ARPMEEV
-534 GYFRKNYLSHLNY
+534 GYYRKTYLSHLNY
-547 VIMVDSSTLIPE
+547 VIMVDSSTLMPE

-586 YGGSGGAIDRFTVQY
+586 YGGTDSQLDCYTAQY
-601 PLLKIPSAEP
+601 PVLKIPSAEP

-649 DESKSEEERKK
+649 DESKSEAERKK

-689 YLNRKIV
+689 YLNRKV
-696 NRSSFLQYKNIV
+696 VERSRFLQYKNIV

-716 YKDTQKQKL
+716 YEDTQKQKL
-725 DKFFASTDWNSVSAN
+725 DKFFSSTDWNSVSAN

-745 YFAKMLE
+745 YFARMLE
-752 RHTPRLKPTPAND
+752 RHTPRLKPTPASD
-765 EELFQFAR
+765 EELFPFAR
-773 EKSWKDKLNPEDLE
+773 EKRWKDKLNPADLE

-848 ITEVRRNLTEQQFH
+848 ISEVRRNLTEQQFH
-862 LMDYEERVDFIQR
+862 LMDYEERIDFLHQ

-885 DYMEFFADFRCNGY
+885 DYTEFFADFRCNGY
-899 RIFGDIICDYD
+899 RIFCDIICDYD
-910 DSNTEQQRKENA
+910 DRNTAQQRKENA
-922 LRNNTESELINAIMR
+922 LRSNTDRELLDRLMGA
-937 SYKFND
+937 YKAVD
-943 GIDYEHTIKCCV
+943 GIDYEKELNFYTRRYIREK
-955 TDYLRKMNLSGRTA
+955 SSARTA

-974 ALEKRQF
+974 ALGKRQF
-981 AYDVLLFYIEYEL
+981 AYEVLLYEIERVL
-994 KEENNAKRKRGIP
+994 EEDKNVKRKRGIS

>member
-146 PVRKRIMLDMQI
+146 PVRKRIMLDMKI
-158 GKCQLSK
+158 GMCQLSK

-177 FRTDDMDIWNSD
+177 LRTNDMDIWNSD

-220 YKRVEKLADVDV
+220 YKRVEKLSDVDV

-246 KTIDELMNGGKEEHT
+246 ESIDNIYPDKKTHT
-261 SFQVR
+261 SFQIR
-266 MPYVKGILHK
+266 MPYIKGILHK
-276 VDFKKFLAEYRVFEI
+276 VDFRRFLAELGVNVI
-291 KDMWGVY
+291 KDIWGVY
-298 HPIEKVDI
+298 HPLDKVDI

-319 EQNGMTW
+319 EQNNMSW
-326 YDYLAKCK
+326 ADYLAKCK
-334 EYRHSLYI
+334 EYQHSLYI

-362 TATIMPDEF
+362 TATIKPDEF
-371 RPSDLPLGWDNSPSL
+371 RPADLPLGWENSPLL

-398 RYYDLVANEKYRTA
+398 RYYDLVANEKYRNQ
-412 YIKEKNPD
+412 YIRDKNPD
-420 WAKIL
+420 WAEVL
-425 KLNPKFIDEPFFTKQ
+425 RLNPKFINEQLFTKQ
-440 LDNQAKKIL
+440 LDNQAKKVL
-449 QQYSIGR
+449 EQYAIGR
-456 LIAAGDNRYLSGDLI
+456 LIAAGDNRYLSGDLV
-471 YFLEKLVKNSS
+471 YFIKHIVKASS
-482 DETVIPLEQ
+482 DISTINLEY

-498 FYAPYAEYAEN
+498 FYAPSAAYNEN
-509 DSYVLLRNPHIAR
+509 DTYVLLRNPHIAR

-527 ARPIEEV
+527 ARPMEEV
-534 GYFRKNYLSHLNY
+534 GYYRQTYLSHLNY
-547 VIMVDSSTLIPE
+547 VIMVDSSTLMPE

-586 YGGSGGAIDRFTVQY
+586 YGGTDSQLDCYTAQY
-601 PLLKIPSAEP
+601 PVLKIPSAEP
-611 LMRDAN
+611 IMRDAN

-637 CNAAFDRSIIAY
+637 CNTAFDRSIIAY
-649 DESKSEEERKK
+649 DESKSEAERKK

-689 YLNRKIV
+689 YLNRKV
-696 NRSSFLQYKNIV
+696 VERSSFLQYKNIV

-716 YKDTQKQKL
+716 YEDTQKQKL
-725 DKFFASTDWNSVSAN
+725 DKFFASTDWNSISAN

-745 YFAKMLE
+745 YFARMLE
-752 RHTPRLKPTPAND
+752 RHTPKLIPTPAND
-765 EELFQFAR
+765 EELFPFAR
-773 EKSWKDKLNPEDLE
+773 EKGWKDKLNPADLE
-787 LMKSVIADYEE
+787 LMKAVIADYEE

-862 LMDYEERVDFIQR
+862 LMDYEERIDFIQN
-875 SISSDNYAVF
+875 SISSDNYAIF
-885 DYMEFFADFRCNGY
+885 DYTEFFADFRCNGY
-899 RIFGDIICDYD
+899 RVFGDIICDYD
-910 DSNTEQQRKENA
+910 DRNTAQQKKENA
-922 LRNNTESELINAIMR
+922 LRSNTDRELLDRLMGA
-937 SYKFND
+937 YKAVD
-943 GIDYEHTIKCCV
+943 GIDYEKELNFYTRRYIREK
-955 TDYLRKMNLSGRTA
+955 SSARTA

-974 ALEKRQF
+974 ALGKRQF
-981 AYDVLLFYIEYEL
+981 AYEVLLYEIENEL
-994 KEENNAKRKRGIP
+994 KEDKNAKRKRGIP
-1007 RLHR
+1007 RLHW

>member
-18 KLNDDGVY
+18 KLNEDGVY
-26 EFNLSENATKKCIN
+26 HFYLSENATKKCIN

-62 NNIFGGVAN
+62 KSILGGAAN

-98 QKMAEDMFRPEG
+98 QKQAEDMFRPEG
-110 ITLDFGYGYDR
+110 ITLDFGYSDDR

-158 GKCQLSK
+158 GMCQLSK

-177 FRTDDMDIWNSD
+177 FRVDDMDIWNSD
-189 RIIVIDNP
+189 RIIVVDNP
-197 ITTVHGVDIITVED
+197 VTTVRNADIITVED

-220 YKRVEKLADVDV
+220 YKRVQKLADVDV

-246 KTIDELMNGGKEEHT
+246 ESIDNIYPDKETHT
-261 SFQVR
+261 SFQIR
-266 MPYVKGILHK
+266 MPYIKGVLHK
-276 VDFKKFLAEYRVFEI
+276 VDFRRFLAELGVNVI
-291 KDMWGVY
+291 KDIWGVY
-298 HPIEKVDI
+298 HPLDNVDI

-319 EQNGMTW
+319 EQNNMTW
-326 YDYLAKCK
+326 ADYLAKCN
-334 EYRHSLYI
+334 EYEHSLYI

-350 SAFTEMNYQFLV
+350 SAFTELNYQFLV
-362 TATIMPDEF
+362 TATIKPDEF
-371 RPSDLPLGWDNSPSL
+371 RPSDLPLGWENSPANE
-386 DKRDWITKATEQ
+386 KRDWITKATEQ
-398 RYYDLVANEKYRTA
+398 RYYDLVANEKFRA
-412 YIKEKNPD
+412 DYIKEKNPD
-420 WAKIL
+420 WAQIL
-425 KLNPKFIDEPFFTKQ
+425 KLNPKFINEPHFTKQ
-440 LDNQAKKIL
+440 LDNQAKKVL
-449 QQYSIGR
+449 EQYAIGR

-471 YFLEKLVKNSS
+471 YFIKHIIKASS
-482 DETVIPLEQ
+482 DVSTIVLEQ

-498 FYAPYAEYAEN
+498 FYAPCAEYSEN
-509 DSYVLLRNPHIAR
+509 DTYVLLRNPHIAR

-527 ARPIEEV
+527 ARPMEEV
-534 GYFRKNYLSHLNY
+534 GYYRQTYLSHLNY
-547 VIMVDSSTLIPE
+547 VIMVDSSTLMPE

-586 YGGSGGAIDRFTVQY
+586 YGGTDSQLDCYTAQY
-601 PLLKIPSAEP
+601 PVLKIPSAEP
-611 LMRDAN
+611 LIRDAN

-649 DESKSEEERKK
+649 DESKSEAERKK
-660 MREETE
+660 KREETE

-689 YLNRKIV
+689 YLNRKV
-696 NRSSFLQYKNIV
+696 VDRSSFLQYKNIV
-708 KSADSKQW
+708 KSSDSKQW
-716 YKDTQKQKL
+716 YEDTQKQKL
-725 DKFFASTDWNSVSAN
+725 DKFFFSTDWDSVSAN

-745 YFAKMLE
+745 YFARMLE
-752 RHTPRLKPTPAND
+752 RHTPRLKPTPASD
-765 EELFQFAR
+765 EELFPFAR
-773 EKSWKDKLNPEDLE
+773 EKGWNDKLNPADLE
-787 LMKSVIADYEE
+787 LMKSIIGDYEE

-848 ITEVRRNLTEQQFH
+848 IAEVRRNLTEQQFH
-862 LMDYEERVDFIQR
+862 LMDYEERVDFIQ
-875 SISSDNYAVF
+875 SSVSSDSMAVF
-885 DYMEFFADFRCNGY
+885 DYTEFFADFRCNGY
-899 RIFGDIICDYD
+899 RIFGDLICDYD
-910 DSNTEQQRKENA
+910 DRNTDQQRKENA
-922 LRNNTESELINAIMR
+922 LRSNTDRELLDRLMR
-937 SYKFND
+937 AYKSVD
-943 GIDYEHTIKCCV
+943 GIDYEKELNFYTRR
-955 TDYLRKMNLSGRTA
+955 YLREKSSANTA

-974 ALEKRQF
+974 ALGKRQF
-981 AYDVLLFYIEYEL
+981 AYEVLLYEIERVL
-994 KEENNAKRKRGIP
+994 KEDKNAKRKRGIP

>member
-18 KLNDDGVY
+18 KLNSDGVY

-62 NNIFGGVAN
+62 NSIIGGISN
-71 HLHDVLIYVDFSRVF
+71 ELYNVLIYVDFSRVF

-98 QKMAEDMFRPEG
+98 QKQAEDMFRPEG

-158 GKCQLSK
+158 GMCQLSK

-177 FRTDDMDIWNSD
+177 FRVGDMDIWNSD
-189 RIIVIDNP
+189 RIIVVDNP
-197 ITTVHGVDIITVED
+197 VTTVRNADIITVED

-220 YKRVEKLADVDV
+220 YKRVQKLADVDV

-246 KTIDELMNGGKEEHT
+246 NDIDQIYPVKEEHT
-261 SFQVR
+261 SFQIR
-266 MPYVKGILHK
+266 MPYIKGVLHK
-276 VDFKKFLAEYRVFEI
+276 VDFKNFLADLGVLEI

-298 HPIEKVDI
+298 HPVEKVDI
-306 ILTKSMFKGCGWM
+306 IITKSMFKGCGWM

-326 YDYLAKCK
+326 ADYLAKCK
-334 EYRHSLYI
+334 KYQHSLYI
-342 SEVSQVKT
+342 SEVSQAKT

-362 TATIMPDEF
+362 TATIKPDEF
-371 RPSDLPLGWDNSPSL
+371 RPADLPLGWDESPSL

-398 RYYDLVANEKYRTA
+398 RYYDLVANEKYRKQ
-412 YIKEKNPD
+412 YIRDKNPK
-420 WAKIL
+420 WAEAL
-425 KLNPKFIDEPFFTKQ
+425 KLNPKFINEQHFTKQ
-440 LDNQAKKIL
+440 LDTQAKKVL
-449 QQYSIGR
+449 EQYAIGR

-471 YFLEKLVKNSS
+471 YFIKHIVKASS
-482 DETVIPLEQ
+482 DISTIDLEY

-498 FYAPYAEYAEN
+498 FYAPRAEYN
-509 DSYVLLRNPHIAR
+509 DNDTYVLLRNPHIAR

-527 ARPIEEV
+527 ARPMEEV
-534 GYFRKNYLSHLNY
+534 GYYRKTYLSHLNY
-547 VIMVDSSTLIPE
+547 VIMVDSSTLMPE

-571 KTIAEPLMNECVARN
+571 KTIAEPLMNECIARN
-586 YGGSGGAIDRFTVQY
+586 YGGSGGAIDRYTAQY
-601 PLLKIPSAEP
+601 PVLKIPSAEP
-611 LMRDAN
+611 IMRDAN

-649 DESKSEEERKK
+649 DESKSEAERKK

-689 YLNRKIV
+689 YLNRKV
-696 NRSSFLQYKNIV
+696 VERSSFLQYKNIV

-716 YKDTQKQKL
+716 YEDTQKQKL
-725 DKFFASTDWNSVSAN
+725 DKFFASTDWKSVSAN

-745 YFAKMLE
+745 YFARMLE
-752 RHTPRLKPTPAND
+752 RHTPRLKPTPASD
-765 EELFQFAR
+765 GELFPFAR
-773 EKSWKDKLNPEDLE
+773 EKGWKDKLNPTDLE

-862 LMDYEERVDFIQR
+862 LMDYEERIDFIHQ

-885 DYMEFFADFRCNGY
+885 DYTEFFADFRCNGY

-910 DSNTEQQRKENA
+910 DRNTSQQRKENA
-922 LRNNTESELINAIMR
+922 LRSNTDRELLDRLMSA
-937 SYKFND
+937 YKAVD
-943 GIDYEHTIKCCV
+943 GIDYEKELNFYTRRYIREK
-955 TDYLRKMNLSGRTA
+955 SSARTA

-974 ALEKRQF
+974 ALGNRQF
-981 AYDVLLFYIEYEL
+981 AYEVLLYEIEYEL
-994 KEENNAKRKRGIP
+994 KEDKNAK
-1007 RLHR
+1007 

>member
-18 KLNDDGVY
+18 KLNDNGVY
-26 EFNLSENATKKCIN
+26 QFILSENATKKCIN
-40 PASPPQD
+40 PASPPQE

-54 IQQVIEND
+54 IQQVIETDESIYYGKQNQ
-62 NNIFGGVAN
+62 
-71 HLHDVLIYVDFSRVF
+71 LHHVLIYVDFSRVF
-86 DRQPTQ
+86 DRKPTQ

-110 ITLDFGYGYDR
+110 ITLDFGYGSDR

-132 RNARLSFIREDLYE
+132 RNARLSFIRIDLYE
-146 PVRKRIMLDMQI
+146 PVRKRIMLDMKI
-158 GKCQLSK
+158 GRCQLSK

-189 RIIVIDNP
+189 RIIVVDNP
-197 ITTVHGVDIITVED
+197 ISAVHNADIITVED
-211 DGTDNAMRK
+211 DSTDNAMRK
-220 YKRVEKLADVDV
+220 YKRVQKLANVDV

-246 KTIDELMNGGKEEHT
+246 NDIDQIYPVKEEHT
-261 SFQVR
+261 SFQIR
-266 MPYVKGILHK
+266 MPYIKGVLHK
-276 VDFKKFLAEYRVFEI
+276 VDFKNFLADLGVNEI
-291 KDMWGVY
+291 KDMWGIY
-298 HPIEKVDI
+298 HPLDKVDI

-326 YDYLAKCK
+326 ADYLAKCK
-334 EYRHSLYI
+334 EYQHSLYI
-342 SEVSQVKT
+342 SEVSQAKT

-362 TATIMPDEF
+362 TATIKPEEF
-371 RPSDLPLGWDNSPSL
+371 RPADLPLGWDNSPAD

-398 RYYDLVANEKYRTA
+398 RYYDLVANEKYRKQ
-412 YIKEKNPD
+412 YIRDKNPD
-420 WAKIL
+420 WADIL
-425 KLNPKFIDEPFFTKQ
+425 KLNPKFINEAHFTKQ
-440 LDNQAKKIL
+440 LNTQAKKVL
-449 QQYSIGR
+449 EQYAIGR

-471 YFLEKLVKNSS
+471 YFIKHIVKNSS
-482 DETVIPLEQ
+482 DEYTIQLEQ

-498 FYAPYAEYAEN
+498 FYAPCAEYN
-509 DSYVLLRNPHIAR
+509 DNDTYVLLRNPHIAR

-527 ARPIEEV
+527 ARPMEEV
-534 GYFRKNYLSHLNY
+534 GYYRKTYLSHLNY
-547 VIMVDSSTLIPE
+547 VIMVDSSTLMPE

-586 YGGSGGAIDRFTVQY
+586 YGGSGGAIDRYTAQY
-601 PLLKIPSAEP
+601 PVLKIPSAEP
-611 LMRDAN
+611 IMRDAN

-649 DESKSEEERKK
+649 DESKSEADRKK
-660 MREETE
+660 MREEIE

-708 KSADSKQW
+708 KNADSKQW
-716 YKDTQKQKL
+716 YENTQKQKL
-725 DKFFASTDWNSVSAN
+725 DKFFSSTDWNSISAN

-745 YFAKMLE
+745 YFARMLE
-752 RHTPRLKPTPAND
+752 RHTPRLKPTPASD
-765 EELFQFAR
+765 EELFPFAR
-773 EKSWKDKLNPEDLE
+773 EKGWKDKLNPVDLE

-848 ITEVRRNLTEQQFH
+848 ISEVRRNLTDQQFH
-862 LMDYEERVDFIQR
+862 LMDYEERIDFIHQ
-875 SISSDNYAVF
+875 SIDMDNYAVF
-885 DYMEFFADFRCNGY
+885 EYTEFFADFRCNGY

-910 DSNTEQQRKENA
+910 DRNTAQQKKENA
-922 LRNNTESELINAIMR
+922 LRSNTDRELLDRLMGA
-937 SYKFND
+937 YKAVD
-943 GIDYEHTIKCCV
+943 GIDYEKELNFYTRRYIREK
-955 TDYLRKMNLSGRTA
+955 SSARTA

-974 ALEKRQF
+974 ALGKRQF
-981 AYDVLLFYIEYEL
+981 AYEVLLYEIEYEL
-994 KEENNAKRKRGIP
+994 KEDKNAKRKRGIP